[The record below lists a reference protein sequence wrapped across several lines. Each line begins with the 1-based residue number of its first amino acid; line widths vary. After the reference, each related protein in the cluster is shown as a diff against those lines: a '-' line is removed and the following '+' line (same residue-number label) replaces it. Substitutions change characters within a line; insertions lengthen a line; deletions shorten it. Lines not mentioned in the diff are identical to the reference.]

1 LEFLP
6 LGDTEMPINPQIPL
20 MAQGVDLG
28 QALLSGLQGA
38 QSIQSMQQAAAEQP
52 YRQALLQAQAE
63 AAPIAVEAQRLQNLT
78 SQQKLTVQGAAL
90 AAQQAVPYLQS
101 GDMAGLRNFISRTN
115 LLDEQDKSELL
126 GKVDANDLQGIL
138 SDVSGAIGMAQQMGI
153 FETPRAEA
161 DGRTSIQK
169 NLEAAGFQPGTPE
182 YRQALFQQ
190 MNKPSGTNVTVQM
203 PGQKF
208 LTAEAEALGKAFVK
222 KFEGI
227 QTEAAAATQQ
237 RDTLR
242 QIKALNI
249 DTGLTADL
257 RANVANV
264 MNNLGLNGNEILNTD
279 VSNVQAFNK
288 LSGRLVQEG
297 LMAQKGVA
305 TDSDARLYA
314 KTVPSITDNKKA
326 TNFIIESMNAQN
338 ERKIE
343 KDQFFTDWLD
353 ANQSFKGADKA
364 WNQYISSTPLYI
376 EGYNNRIGLPYTFY
390 EFSNEMK
397 TLNSGVS
404 EPEIIK
410 LWQNKAKG
418 I

>member
-1 LEFLP
+1 
-6 LGDTEMPINPQIPL
+6 
-20 MAQGVDLG
+20 MAIDPNILLQRTTPDIG
-28 QALLSGLQGA
+28 QALLSGIQTAAGIKQLQ
-38 QSIQSMQQAAAEQP
+38 QNAAEQP
-52 YRQALLQAQAE
+52 YREQLLKAQAE
-63 AAPIAVEAQRLQNLT
+63 AAPVAVEAQRLQNLT
-78 SQQKLTVQGAAL
+78 TQQKLTVQGAAL

-101 GDMAGLRNFISRTN
+101 GDMTGLRNFLSGTN
-115 LLDEQDKSELL
+115 LLDEQDKAEML
-126 GKVDANDLQGIL
+126 GKIDANDLQGIL
-138 SDVSGAIGMAQQMGI
+138 SDVSGAIGTAQQLGI
-153 FETPRAEA
+153 FEVPKTAA
-161 DGRTSIQK
+161 DTRTSLQR
-169 NLEAAGFQPGTPE
+169 NLEAAGFVPGTPE
-182 YRQALFQQ
+182 YQRAVAQQ
-190 MNKPSGTNVTVQM
+190 MSKPTGTQVTLQM
-203 PGQKF
+203 PEQRM
-208 LTAEAEALGKAFVK
+208 LSAEAEALGKAFVK

-227 QTEAAAATQQ
+227 QGEAAAATQQ

-279 VSNVQAFNK
+279 VANAQAFNK

-343 KDQFFTDWLD
+343 KDQFYTDWLSVEG
-353 ANQSFKGADKA
+353 SFKDADKA
-364 WNQYISSTPLYI
+364 WNKYISSTPLYI

-397 TLNSGVS
+397 TLNPGVS
-404 EPEIIK
+404 EPDIIK

>member
-1 LEFLP
+1 
-6 LGDTEMPINPQIPL
+6 
-20 MAQGVDLG
+20 MAIDPNILLQYQGADIG
-28 QALLSGLQGA
+28 NALLRGLQGA
-38 QSIQSMQQAAAEQP
+38 SAIQSMQQAIQEKP
-52 YRQALLQAQAE
+52 YREQLLKAQAE
-63 AAPIAVEAQRLQNLT
+63 AAPVAIEAQRLKNLT
-78 SQQKLTVQGAAL
+78 DQQKLGVQGAAL

-101 GDMAGLRNFISRTN
+101 GDMAGLRNFLSGTN
-115 LLDEQDKSELL
+115 LLDEQDKAEML
-126 GKVDANDLQGIL
+126 GKIDANDLQGIL
-138 SDVSGAIGMAQQMGI
+138 SDVSGAIGAAQQMGI
-153 FETPRAEA
+153 FEAPKTTA
-161 DGRTSIQK
+161 DTRTSLQR
-169 NLEAAGFQPGTPE
+169 NLEAAGFVPGTPE
-182 YRQALFQQ
+182 YQRAIAQQ
-190 MNKPSGTNVTVQM
+190 MSKPTGTQVTLQM
-203 PGQKF
+203 PEQRM
-208 LTAEAEALGKAFVK
+208 LSAEAEALGKAFVK

-227 QTEAAAATQQ
+227 QGEAAAATQQ

-279 VSNVQAFNK
+279 VSNAQAFNK

-343 KDQFFTDWLD
+343 KDQFYTDWLD
-353 ANQSFKGADKA
+353 AQGSFKGADKA

-397 TLNSGVS
+397 TLNPGVS
-404 EPEIIK
+404 EPDIIK